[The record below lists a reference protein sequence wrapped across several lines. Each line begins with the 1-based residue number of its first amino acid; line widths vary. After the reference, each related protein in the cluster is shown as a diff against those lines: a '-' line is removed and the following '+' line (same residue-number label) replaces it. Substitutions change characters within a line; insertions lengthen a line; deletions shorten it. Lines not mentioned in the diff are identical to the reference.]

1 MSLVINTTT
10 PEGIVLAADSRQ
22 SFRNRKGMARIG
34 SDNASKL
41 FQLNKRVGVAITG
54 LAFLSENG
62 ELKSINKFI
71 EQFKRETDLD
81 KLDVKEI
88 AEKLHYLF
96 NKKYNWQEQLDV
108 LQKKIKNDLQQQ
120 GCEIIEIKKEQ
131 YLVKFRF
138 KDAQGVINDG
148 FGSID
153 SINFLVAGYNKD
165 SSYEV
170 YVSYVPGKIDK
181 KRDSK
186 EKNKEYGASWVGQAD
201 VVSRIVLGWD
211 GRIGNIKFVNEAIQK
226 YGQEEINNQLRNLEY
241 VIQWGTM
248 SLQDAI
254 DFCVL
259 MIQTTSAIQRF
270 SDGIA
275 ADPGDMPG
283 VGGAVD
289 VVVITPDKGFVWIN
303 KKKLKAGDNEV
314 DLDKNPDIKK
324 EK

>member
-1 MSLVINTTT
+1 
-10 PEGIVLAADSRQ
+10 
-22 SFRNRKGMARIG
+22 
-34 SDNASKL
+34 
-41 FQLNKRVGVAITG
+41 
-54 LAFLSENG
+54 
-62 ELKSINKFI
+62 
-71 EQFKRETDLD
+71 
-81 KLDVKEI
+81 VKEI

-170 YVSYVPGKIDK
+170 YVGYVPGEIDK

-275 ADPGDMPG
+275 ADLGDIPG

-289 VVVITPDKGFVWIN
+289 VAVITPDKGFVWIN

>member
-131 YLVKFRF
+131 YAVKFRF
-138 KDAQGVINDG
+138 KNAQGVINDG

-170 YVSYVPGKIDK
+170 YVGCIPGEIDK

-289 VVVITPDKGFVWIN
+289 VAVITPDKGFVWIN

-314 DLDKNPDIKK
+314 DLDKEPNFK
-324 EK
+324 E

>member
-41 FQLNKRVGVAITG
+41 FQLNKRIGVAITG

-131 YLVKFRF
+131 YVVKFRF
-138 KDAQGVINDG
+138 KNVQGIINDG

-170 YVSYVPGKIDK
+170 YVGCIPGEIDK

-289 VVVITPDKGFVWIN
+289 VAVITPDKGFVWIN

-314 DLDKNPDIKK
+314 DLDKEPNFK
-324 EK
+324 E

>member
-41 FQLNKRVGVAITG
+41 FQLNKRIGVAITG

-131 YLVKFRF
+131 YAVKFRF
-138 KDAQGVINDG
+138 KNAQGVINDG

-170 YVSYVPGKIDK
+170 YVGCIPGEIDK

-289 VVVITPDKGFVWIN
+289 VAVITPDKGFVWIN

-314 DLDKNPDIKK
+314 DLDKEPNFK
-324 EK
+324 E